1 MNTLLKKIFLKKDQM
16 EEANGY
22 ENDLMLQLMVEI
34 AISDGNFDEE
44 ELKLME
50 DRAKKN
56 GHENKDISLIIKKII
71 NENKQSISFYP
82 TIKRINEVYS
92 INKKKELLQVLW
104 ELIAADSIIDP
115 YEENLYFRIA
125 ELIKIKRSTANKFKQ
140 TSI

>member
-1 MNTLLKKIFLKKDQM
+1 MNKLLKKIFLKKDQM
-16 EEANGY
+16 KEANSY
-22 ENDLMLQLMVEI
+22 ENDLMLQLMIEI
-34 AISDGNFDEE
+34 AISDGNFDER

-56 GHENKDISLIIKKII
+56 GHENKDTSLIIKKII

>member
-22 ENDLMLQLMVEI
+22 ENDLMLQLMIEI
-34 AISDGNFDEE
+34 AISDGNFDEK

-92 INKKKELLQVLW
+92 KNKKKELLQVLW

-125 ELIKIKRSTANKFKQ
+125 ELIKIKRSTANKFRQ

>member
-44 ELKLME
+44 ELKLLE

>member
-22 ENDLMLQLMVEI
+22 ENDLMLQLMIEI
-34 AISDGNFDEE
+34 AISDGNFDEK

-92 INKKKELLQVLW
+92 KNKKKNC
-104 ELIAADSIIDP
+104 
-115 YEENLYFRIA
+115 Y
-125 ELIKIKRSTANKFKQ
+125 RSYGN
-140 TSI
+140 